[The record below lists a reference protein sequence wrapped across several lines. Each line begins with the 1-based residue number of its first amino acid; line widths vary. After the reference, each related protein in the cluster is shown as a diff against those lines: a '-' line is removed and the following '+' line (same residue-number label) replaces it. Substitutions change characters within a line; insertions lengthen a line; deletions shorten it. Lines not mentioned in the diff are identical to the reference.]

1 MLRSYVAISLLVA
14 CCFCLGS
21 TATALAASKQV
32 NMTPGLWEITTEIN
46 MEGMPYAIPPT
57 THTMCMSKDDLVP
70 GQTTGQKPD
79 DCSVDFEIVD
89 KNTVVWEST
98 CRSEEGQIIS
108 KGKTIYRGS
117 TFEGEMTTQIPNA
130 GTTKQI
136 ITGKRVGPCP

>member
-1 MLRSYVAISLLVA
+1 MLRLYIVISILVTFGFSFGSADTAI
-14 CCFCLGS
+14 
-21 TATALAASKQV
+21 AASKQV

-70 GQTTGQKPD
+70 EQNTGQNQN
-79 DCSVDFEIVD
+79 DCSVDYEIVD
-89 KNTVVWEST
+89 NNTVVWKST
-98 CRSEEGQIIS
+98 CQSEDGQIIS
-108 KGKTIYRGS
+108 KGKTIYRGA
-117 TFEGEMTTQIPNA
+117 TFKGEMTTQIPHA